1 MNLDET
7 SGAFDE
13 VENESVMVTSAEDI
27 EDEDGGQPLVD
38 PQDILDEEGE
48 ALEEAFD
55 AAVDLEAIKEHYAET
70 GFLSDLEMDA
80 VADLSVSYLRQIL
93 ACFGEGDATIDEY
106 ESDEGEL
113 ILDVSEG
120 DLAILIG
127 RHGRTLEALQQL
139 LSSLVNRSL
148 GFHFPVIVDIEGYR
162 ERRRKKIRDMAFSAA
177 EKAKRRHTAVSLSP
191 MNAYERRLVH
201 LALRSDDEVTTY
213 SEGEDPDRYV
223 VVCAVNNRE

>member
-70 GFLSDLEMDA
+70 GSLSDLEMDA

-127 RHGRTLEALQQL
+127 RHGRTLEAARRSRHSWGWRCKSRPHGGLPGGSRQHACGLAHRRQRQTHSL
-139 LSSLVNRSL
+139 L
-148 GFHFPVIVDIEGYR
+148 P
-162 ERRRKKIRDMAFSAA
+162 RRPSAA
-177 EKAKRRHTAVSLSP
+177 TRLSP
-191 MNAYERRLVH
+191 FL
-201 LALRSDDEVTTY
+201 
-213 SEGEDPDRYV
+213 P
-223 VVCAVNNRE
+223 